1 MEKHI
6 PVMLHEVI
14 DNLNIKSDGVYVDCT
29 LGRAG
34 HSSEILKRIPNGHLY
49 GFDQDKVAIDESK
62 EFLKDISNNFTLIH
76 KNFVNL
82 KEELGKL
89 GVQSVDGIIMDLGVS
104 SPQFDDGKRG
114 FSYRYDARLDMRM
127 DEDAE
132 LDAHYV
138 VNNYHINDL
147 ARIFREFGEEK
158 YAFNIAKKI
167 VKIREQKSIDTTFE
181 LVDIIKDSLPKKEL
195 SKKGHPAKQ
204 VFQALR
210 IEVNHELD
218 YLKAVL
224 DDVLSLLKPQGRLA
238 IITFHSLEDRLVKQ
252 AFKRV
257 SEVEGSRHTPFLL
270 VNDDSKPSFKLVNRQ
285 VIVASE
291 QELRENPRSQ
301 SAKLRIIERI

>member
-62 EFLKDISNNFTLIH
+62 EFLKTIGDNFTLIH
-76 KNFVNL
+76 QNFVNL
-82 KEELGKL
+82 KEELEKL
-89 GVQSVDGIIMDLGVS
+89 GVKSVDGIMMDLGVS

-127 DEDAE
+127 DEDAK

-138 VNNYHINDL
+138 VNNYSLNEL
-147 ARIFREFGEEK
+147 TRIFREFGEEK
-158 YAFNIAKKI
+158 YAFNIAKRI
-167 VKIREQKSIDTTFE
+167 VKVREVKTIDTTFE
-181 LVDIIKDSLPKKEL
+181 LVEIIKDSLPKKEL

-218 YLKAVL
+218 YLNAVL
-224 DDVLSLLKPQGRLA
+224 DDVLSLLKPKGRLA

-270 VNDDSKPSFKLVNRQ
+270 VNEDSKPKFKLVNRQ
-285 VIVASE
+285 VIVPSE